1 MSPPKFCCHHHC
13 GAKLK
18 RLEAKEVM
26 ALSRDAEHILQLLWI
41 KQHEKGNPPYLPML
55 EASVTEDALQELLR
69 QGLIAKVNGEWQL
82 TEKGEE
88 VARIALRR
96 RRLAERLLVDLLQT
110 ADNLLDEMACSME
123 HILHEGLEEAV
134 CTLLGHPRFCP
145 HGGEIPPGKC
155 CEEARRTGFRLI
167 VPLSE
172 MQPNETGR
180 IAYIQTNDTTVMQ
193 KLMAMGVLPGEEI
206 RLIRRSPSFI
216 FEVCHTQFAVD
227 SEIADCIYVRL
238 TPNRS

>member
-1 MSPPKFCCHHHC
+1 
-13 GAKLK
+13 
-18 RLEAKEVM
+18 M

-41 KQHEKGNPPYLPML
+41 KQHEKVNPPYLHML

-69 QGLIAKVNGEWQL
+69 QGLIAKVNGEWRL

>member
-1 MSPPKFCCHHHC
+1 
-13 GAKLK
+13 
-18 RLEAKEVM
+18 M

-110 ADNLLDEMACSME
+110 ADNLLDETACSIE
-123 HILHEGLEEAV
+123 HILHEGLEEAI

-145 HGGEIPPGKC
+145 HGEKSRLANA
-155 CEEARRTGFRLI
+155 ARKH
-167 VPLSE
+167 E
-172 MQPNETGR
+172 GR
-180 IAYIQTNDTTVMQ
+180 
-193 KLMAMGVLPGEEI
+193 E
-206 RLIRRSPSFI
+206 
-216 FEVCHTQFAVD
+216 FA
-227 SEIADCIYVRL
+227 
-238 TPNRS
+238 